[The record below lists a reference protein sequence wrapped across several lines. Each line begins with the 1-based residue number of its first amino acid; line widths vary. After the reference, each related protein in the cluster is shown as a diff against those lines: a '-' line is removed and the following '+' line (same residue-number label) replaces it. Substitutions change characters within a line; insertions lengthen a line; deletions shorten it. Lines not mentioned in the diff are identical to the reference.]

1 MLTPE
6 TALSNYFLFPSTLYA
21 STKATVVQ
29 TVLGSCVAL
38 CLFDTRLQ
46 IGGINHYMLPY
57 WSDQGLATPKYGN
70 IAIPKLVEKMVSLGS
85 DHQSLV
91 AKVFGGAHQ
100 LTESNVYEIGKRN
113 VEVAFDLLSERKIK
127 VLKSDTGGTKGRNIK
142 FVTNENLIMLKYV

>member
-1 MLTPE
+1 
-6 TALSNYFLFPSTLYA
+6 
-21 STKATVVQ
+21 
-29 TVLGSCVAL
+29 
-38 CLFDTRLQ
+38 
-46 IGGINHYMLPY
+46 MLPY